1 MSEKLTNSE
10 IPVEKTP
17 EQIAQ
22 ELEKKAKELEAS
34 GNKTESERK
43 LTLAKKVRAIE
54 SDTVTGT
61 TEVKLK
67 NLQANLP
74 ELEKKDFEDAKKT
87 AGIVVAGAG
96 LTIAVKTISDK
107 IDNSGLGAL
116 GFKDVI
122 KDWLKEN
129 LTEEPSEDDGPFDKF
144 IHKLK
149 LVFLTPFALA
159 FGLSKEDLK
168 TKTEGVV
175 AEVKD
180 EEGKKAEDLKNDPK
194 TIEAEKIGKD
204 VAYNHMIDHV
214 FNRQNRKEFSGWWS
228 SIGEGIQDGT
238 WKKDEKNAEKELSE
252 SAKRILHYDFIKGK
266 TYNELKVYKNKPE
279 TMDIPNIKE
288 EKEQQAAKL
297 AINSIL
303 NIENE
308 TWIENNLKTELPNWK
323 DRPIYETMTSL
334 YKGIGFEKIVRIKKS
349 LEGVDWK
356 NPGDITAKISTLM
369 LTKNGNGNYGGIV
382 GENLE
387 SFRSQGLDNE
397 VVTRVLD
404 TDGHRTVK
412 DYRNNVLKGTPYKNP
427 LAQKFL
433 LDLTEEKGFSKKV
446 MGLFNAFGFQKYSE
460 NFAQGENLTVRQLL
474 ILKALTKGET
484 NPENMSKGM
493 RAEVFMVL
501 FGIIFEKNPISL
513 TGDKIIEFIKSPDNK
528 YVKEVY
534 EFVGTQVDRTSYEGM
549 LIAMGVGED
558 ALKLLN
564 EIREKDPAI
573 FYGTITFIS
582 LSFVAAYYFR
592 VPMITAS
599 IARTIIIAGA
609 GMAGI
614 TYIGSKG

>member
-34 GNKTESERK
+34 WNKTESERK

-87 AGIVVAGAG
+87 AWIVVAWAW

-168 TKTEGVV
+168 TKTEWVV

-180 EEGKKAEDLKNDPK
+180 EEWKKAEDLKNDPK
-194 TIEAEKIGKD
+194 TIEAEKIWKD

-228 SIGEGIQDGT
+228 SIWEWIQDWT

-334 YKGIGFEKIVRIKKS
+334 YKWIWFEKIVRIKKS
-349 LEGVDWK
+349 LEWVDWK
-356 NPGDITAKISTLM
+356 NPWDITAKISTLM
-369 LTKNGNGNYGGIV
+369 LTKNWNWNYWGIV
-382 GENLE
+382 WENLE
-387 SFRSQGLDNE
+387 SFRSQWLDNE

-404 TDGHRTVK
+404 TDWHRTVK

-433 LDLTEEKGFSKKV
+433 LDLTEEKWFSKKV
-446 MGLFNAFGFQKYSE
+446 MWLFNAFWFQKYSE
-460 NFAQGENLTVRQLL
+460 NFAQWENLTVRQLL
-474 ILKALTKGET
+474 ILKALTKWET
-484 NPENMSKGM
+484 NPENMSKWM

-501 FGIIFEKNPISL
+501 FWIIFEKNPISL
-513 TGDKIIEFIKSPDNK
+513 TWDKIIEFIKSPDNK

-534 EFVGTQVDRTSYEGM
+534 EFVWTQVDRTSYEGM
-549 LIAMGVGED
+549 LIAMGVWED

-573 FYGTITFIS
+573 FYWTITFIS

-599 IARTIIIAGA
+599 IARTIIIAWA
-609 GMAGI
+609 WMAGI
-614 TYIGSKG
+614 TYIWSKW